1 MVHERYKKIVY
12 EDEAMLDQRHAAT
25 NANVILLV
33 FLGCLEFWVV
43 LAYSLLLALVTPLPS
58 LAPLRLHSRRE
69 SLGLEEGTLLKRP
82 HSRYEKKVDKV
93 AI

>member
-12 EDEAMLDQRHAAT
+12 EDEAMLDQRRAAT

-43 LAYSLLLALVTPLPS
+43 LAYSLLLALVTPFLSEWPS
-58 LAPLRLHSRRE
+58 LKKGVTRARRRDLTQE
-69 SLGLEEGTLLKRP
+69 SSLKVREEGW
-82 HSRYEKKVDKV
+82 
-93 AI
+93 